1 VALPQEHPPRRAP
14 PPRPLRPTPP
24 TPQPSQ
30 PLLATTYLH
39 LPRPRTALPG
49 APGGGGG
56 GGGGGGDGVWV
67 ADPSAVEED
76 LADAR
81 LTVVLEVAAGGVEA
95 SEAAAAAALEE
106 APYSIQ
112 VWGGAPVSPD
122 DAAACLALA
131 RRRAAALAG
140 VLAEAVA
147 R

>member
-1 VALPQEHPPRRAP
+1 M
-14 PPRPLRPTPP
+14 
-24 TPQPSQ
+24 
-30 PLLATTYLH
+30 
-39 LPRPRTALPG
+39 
-49 APGGGGG
+49 
-56 GGGGGGDGVWV
+56 WV